1 MTGPGTPTVVVSA
14 VRTPFGKLGGALK
27 DLSAVDLG
35 ALVIAEAVRRA
46 GLAERARRGGLPVD
60 AVVMGLVIQAGA
72 GQNPARQAAIRAGLP
87 VEVPADVVNKV
98 CASGLRA
105 VNVADLMIRCGEA
118 GAVVAGGMESMS
130 NAPYL
135 LPGARWGLRLG
146 DGRVVDANV
155 HDGLWCA
162 FGGCHMGTYG
172 SRVAAEFGITREEQD
187 AWAYRSHVRAVAAA
201 REGRFAEEIM
211 PVEIPGRDG
220 PALVTADEAPRPDTS
235 LEKLAALKP
244 VFESDGT
251 ITAGNAPGVNDGA
264 GALVLMS
271 SERARALGLEPLAEI
286 VSQGQA
292 SREPPYLHTVP
303 YLSAEQ
309 ALCKAGLT
317 RDDVALW
324 EINEAFAAV
333 TLTSIKLGGYDPE
346 KVNVDGGAVA
356 LGHPIGASGARIL
369 MHLIYALRRR
379 GGGYGVAAICSG
391 GGQGEATVVRVG

>member
-1 MTGPGTPTVVVSA
+1 MHTNTVIVSA

-27 DLSAVDLG
+27 DLAAAELG
-35 ALVIAEAVRRA
+35 ARVIAEAIRRA
-46 GLAERARRGGLPVD
+46 GLDDPARSSGLPVD
-60 AVVMGLVIQAGA
+60 YVVMGMVVQAGA
-72 GQNPARQAAIRAGLP
+72 GQNPARQAAVKAGLP
-87 VEVPADVVNKV
+87 VEVPADVVNKI

-130 NAPYL
+130 NAPHL

-146 DGRVVDANV
+146 EGRILDANV

-162 FGGCHMGTYG
+162 FGGCHMGVYG
-172 SRVAAEFGITREEQD
+172 SRVAAEFGITREQQD
-187 AWAYRSHVRAVAAA
+187 EWAYRSHMRALAAM
-201 REGRFAEEIM
+201 REGRFNEEIL
-211 PVEIPGRDG
+211 PVEV
-220 PALVTADEAPRPDTS
+220 PAKGGTVTVSADEAPRPDTS

-244 VFESDGT
+244 AFEPEGT

-264 GALVLMS
+264 GAMVLMS
-271 SERARALGLEPLAEI
+271 EERARALRIEPLATI
-286 VSQGQA
+286 VAQGQV

-303 YLSAEQ
+303 YLSAEL
-309 ALCKAGLT
+309 ALRKAGLT
-317 RDDVALW
+317 RDDVALF

-369 MHLIYALRRR
+369 MHLVYALRRR

-391 GGQGEATVVRVG
+391 GGQGEATVVKVD

>member
-1 MTGPGTPTVVVSA
+1 MTGMRTVVVSA
-14 VRTPFGKLGGALK
+14 VRTPFGKLGGTLRS
-27 DLSAVDLG
+27 LSAVDLG
-35 ALVIAEAVRRA
+35 AGVIAEAVRRA
-46 GLAERARRGGLPVD
+46 GLAERATLGGLPVD
-60 AVVMGLVIQAGA
+60 YVIMGMVIQAGA
-72 GQNPARQAAIRAGLP
+72 GQNPAHRAALRAGLP
-87 VEVPADVVNKV
+87 VEVPADVINKV

-105 VNVADLMIRCGEA
+105 ANLADLMIRTGEA
-118 GAVVAGGMESMS
+118 GTVVAGGMESMS
-130 NAPYL
+130 NAPHL
-135 LPGARWGLRLG
+135 LPGVRWGLRLG

-155 HDGLWCA
+155 QDGLWCE

-172 SRVAAEFGITREEQD
+172 SRVAAEFGVTREEQD

-201 REGRFAEEIM
+201 REGRFDEEIV
-211 PVEIPGRDG
+211 PVEIPGGKEG
-220 PALVTADEAPRPDTS
+220 PVRVTADESPRPDTS
-235 LEKLAALKP
+235 PEKLAALKP
-244 VFESDGT
+244 AFEPEGT
-251 ITAGNAPGVNDGA
+251 VTAGNAPGLNDGA
-264 GALVLMS
+264 AALVLMS
-271 SERARALGLEPLAEI
+271 RERAQALGLEPLATI
-286 VSQGQA
+286 VSQGQV
-292 SREPPYLHTVP
+292 SQEPPYLHTVP

-309 ALCKAGLT
+309 ALRKAGLT

-346 KVNVDGGAVA
+346 RVNVDGGAVA